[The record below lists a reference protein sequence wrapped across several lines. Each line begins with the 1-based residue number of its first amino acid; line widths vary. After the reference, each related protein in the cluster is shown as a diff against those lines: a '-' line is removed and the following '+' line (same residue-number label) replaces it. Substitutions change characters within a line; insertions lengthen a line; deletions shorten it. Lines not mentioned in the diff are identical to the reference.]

1 MLKKRK
7 RLTDAYRFPG
17 FRPRSEVKG
26 VFGDP
31 KARVISLERT
41 GKKTFAEHV
50 AGSVGA
56 FTIIKFAAFAIFP
69 APTPGFTWKRQYGES
84 IARSVAE

>member
-1 MLKKRK
+1 LRKRK
-7 RLTDAYRFPG
+7 RLTDAYRFRG
-17 FRPRSEVKG
+17 FRPRSELKG

-50 AGSVGA
+50 AESVGA
-56 FTIIKFAAFAIFP
+56 FTIIKFAAFGIFP
-69 APTPGFTWKRQYGES
+69 AQTLGFIWKCQYGES
-84 IARSVAE
+84 IARSVVE